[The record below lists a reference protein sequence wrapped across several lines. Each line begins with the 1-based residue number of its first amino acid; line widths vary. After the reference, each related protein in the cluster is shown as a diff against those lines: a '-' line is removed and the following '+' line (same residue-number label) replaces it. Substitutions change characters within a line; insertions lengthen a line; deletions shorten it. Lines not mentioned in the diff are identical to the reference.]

1 MAQYSHACPILLHP
15 WCRDHRRVGI
25 KVMTGK
31 VEVVDGG
38 GYGIGERYPGAS
50 AVVILGVIDGHGDNR
65 QQKQTAPLR

>member
-1 MAQYSHACPILLHP
+1 
-15 WCRDHRRVGI
+15 
-25 KVMTGK
+25 MTGK